1 MPTVLKTFVRNGQ
14 RFKRGDDAP
23 SDLDGP
29 TAEHYRRHG
38 MISAGTEPK
47 APARAPRRRTPPGP
61 SETKPATPAEQQA
74 APTDPTDAADEAQTG
89 QDSTPNPDGS
99 ATDPNAA
106 PAT

>member
-47 APARAPRRRTPPGP
+47 APARAPRRPHRI
-61 SETKPATPAEQQA
+61 
-74 APTDPTDAADEAQTG
+74 G
-89 QDSTPNPDGS
+89 QRPQLLRLFV
-99 ATDPNAA
+99 AMVQHRRHAVLVR
-106 PAT
+106 

>member
-47 APARAPRRRTPPGP
+47 APARAPYAPGP
-61 SETKPATPAEQQA
+61 SETKPATPSEQQA
-74 APTDPTDAADEAQTG
+74 ASTDAADAADDAQAA

-106 PAT
+106 PAD